1 MKENIEIVKRYYEKN
16 AEGEWQRLEAHP
28 FEFIFSTYMM
38 DRYIK
43 PGDTILDIGGGPADM
58 PFIMQKGC
66 DVTLVDLADKN
77 IEIAKNRAK
86 DEGVSLNT
94 FVANC
99 LDLDSLGLEQFDHV
113 FLMGPMYHLL
123 LEEDRV
129 KAVQLALNHLKPGG
143 IIYVSF
149 ILAFAGIIYDLK
161 NPGLI
166 ETDYENP
173 FAKQLIEMIKTQ
185 GNYEGMLSR
194 KLVFITKRTFFLLW
208 NSFPCRNFIFLV
220 KRASFPRMKIVS
232 YKETK
237 AKLPPGL
244 RLAKAFWNL
253 KNCLVIPNM
262 PCISER
268 KNNLLLG

>member
-43 PGDTILDIGGGPADM
+43 PGDTILDIGGGPGRYA
-58 PFIMQKGC
+58 IHYAKKGC

-185 GNYEGMLSR
+185 GNYEGDA
-194 KLVFITKRTFFLLW
+194 F
-208 NSFPCRNFIFLV
+208 
-220 KRASFPRMKIVS
+220 
-232 YKETK
+232 TK
-237 AKLPPGL
+237 ACFYHQKNILPFMEQFPLQKLHFFGQEGI
-244 RLAKAFWNL
+244 FS
-253 KNCLVIPNM
+253 PNEDS
-262 PCISER
+262 ILQRDESEIATWIEIG
-268 KNNLLLG
+268 KGFLELEELLSYSEHAMYIGKKK